1 MKILQ
6 VCAVDFT
13 LYHFLLPL
21 MREMAGRDHDVIAAC
36 SDGPF
41 LKRVRAEGLR
51 VEIIPFSRK
60 IGALWSHVRAYRA
73 LVLLLRKERVDI
85 IQVHTP
91 IAAAIGRLAAW
102 RVRVPMVVYTAHGFY
117 FHERMWGAQ
126 RRIFV
131 VIEWFLG
138 RFTDVLFT
146 QSQEDALTAER
157 FGLCKGG
164 RIKAIGN
171 GVNPDKFHPHFDD
184 DQRRMQRETLG
195 TNAQACVIIIIARLV
210 AEKGYREL
218 FSAMS
223 NLDAELWIVGERLPS
238 DHARSVE
245 HDMERV
251 LQNSS
256 GKKKFK
262 FLGQRDDVPQLLRAA
277 DIFVLPSYR
286 EGMPR
291 SIIEAM
297 MTGLPVVATNI
308 RGSREEVRHGSTG
321 FLVSVGAVGE
331 LRDALD
337 TLIKDES
344 LRHSMGLAGLKKAT
358 DVFDE
363 KTVIAR
369 QISELSL

>member
-13 LYHFLLPL
+13 LYHFLMPL
-21 MREMAGRDHDVIAAC
+21 IREMAGRDHDVIAAC
-36 SDGPF
+36 ADGLF
-41 LKRVRAEGLR
+41 VKRVRAEGLR
-51 VEIIPFSRK
+51 VETIPFSRN
-60 IGALWSHVRAYRA
+60 IVALWGHVRAYRA
-73 LVLLLRKERVDI
+73 LVLMLRKEQVDI

-102 RVRVPMVVYTAHGFY
+102 RAKVPIVVYTAHGFY
-117 FHERMWGAQ
+117 FHERMWAVQ
-126 RRIFV
+126 RLIFV
-131 VIEWFLG
+131 AIEWFLG

-157 FGLCKGG
+157 FGLCRTGI
-164 RIKAIGN
+164 IKAIGN
-171 GVNPDKFHPHFDD
+171 GVSSDIFHPPLSSNEKELK
-184 DQRRMQRETLG
+184 RKSLG
-195 TNAQACVIIIIARLV
+195 TETQACVIIIVARLV

-218 FSAMS
+218 FAAM
-223 NLDAELWIVGERLPS
+223 NDLDAELWIVGERLQS
-238 DHARSVE
+238 DHARNVGR
-245 HDMERV
+245 DIERV
-251 LQNSS
+251 LRNPA
-256 GKKKFK
+256 GRGKFK
-262 FLGQRDDVPQLLRAA
+262 FLGHRDDVPELLRAA

-308 RGSREEVRHGSTG
+308 RGSREEVCHGSTG
-321 FLVSVGAVGE
+321 LLVNAGVVGE

-337 TLIKDES
+337 TLMKDES
-344 LRHSMGLAGLKKAT
+344 LRISMGLAGSEKAMEL
-358 DVFDE
+358 FDE

-369 QISELSL
+369 QITALSL